1 MIYTQPAETNSSDT
15 LIKHADSVLATPES
29 AGLCDADTCLQT
41 HTHTHCTTRRFPWA
55 NRYLALGGKEEAS
68 LRQTTMISLPDTL
81 PPLGVPLQYLFLFL
95 PLSIYPRPPPL
106 LPLAS
111 ITGCLSAV
119 RFTLPLSSPFFPPPV
134 TFAIPVVSVS
144 LPPSSRSSFIGGGVW
159 NDSSCHPTTTATTP
173 GAGGSSAGACLPCIS
188 RLCAR
193 VTHRTVK
200 HVGGARDTTTSVICQ
215 SDLAPFAIYLPDATR
230 AKREGEEERERV
242 CEKRVRKE

>member
-95 PLSIYPRPPPL
+95 PLSIYPRPPPPSPL
-106 LPLAS
+106 SQAVFLPSAS
-111 ITGCLSAV
+111 L
-119 RFTLPLSSPFFPPPV
+119 FLFLPLSSPLLSPSPSPSY
-134 TFAIPVVSVS
+134 PSPS
-144 LPPSSRSSFIGGGVW
+144 LPPLTLHSLVEGFEMTAAATPPPLPPPPELVGV
-159 NDSSCHPTTTATTP
+159 PQ
-173 GAGGSSAGACLPCIS
+173 
-188 RLCAR
+188 AR
-193 VTHRTVK
+193 V
-200 HVGGARDTTTSVICQ
+200 C
-215 SDLAPFAIYLPDATR
+215 LAFRGCAHASPTIQ
-230 AKREGEEERERV
+230 
-242 CEKRVRKE
+242 

>member
-106 LPLAS
+106 HPPCLYHRLSFCRPLH
-111 ITGCLSAV
+111 
-119 RFTLPLSSPFFPPPV
+119 SSSFFL
-134 TFAIPVVSVS
+134 F
-144 LPPSSRSSFIGGGVW
+144 LPPSCHLRHPRRIRLPPSLLSLFIHWWRG
-159 NDSSCHPTTTATTP
+159 
-173 GAGGSSAGACLPCIS
+173 L
-188 RLCAR
+188 
-193 VTHRTVK
+193 K
-200 HVGGARDTTTSVICQ
+200 
-215 SDLAPFAIYLPDATR
+215 
-230 AKREGEEERERV
+230 
-242 CEKRVRKE
+242 

>member
-1 MIYTQPAETNSSDT
+1 MLTVFWQRLSRQVSVT
-15 LIKHADSVLATPES
+15 LTLAS
-29 AGLCDADTCLQT
+29 K

-106 LPLAS
+106 HPPRLYHRLSFCRPLH
-111 ITGCLSAV
+111 
-119 RFTLPLSSPFFPPPV
+119 SSSFFP
-134 TFAIPVVSVS
+134 F
-144 LPPSSRSSFIGGGVW
+144 LPPSCHLRHPRRIRLPPSLLSLFIHWWRGLKWQQLPPHHHCHHPRSWWEFRRRVFAL
-159 NDSSCHPTTTATTP
+159 HFA
-173 GAGGSSAGACLPCIS
+173 
-188 RLCAR
+188 LCAR

-200 HVGGARDTTTSVICQ
+200 RVGGARDMTTSVICQ

-230 AKREGEEERERV
+230 AKSEGEEEQERV